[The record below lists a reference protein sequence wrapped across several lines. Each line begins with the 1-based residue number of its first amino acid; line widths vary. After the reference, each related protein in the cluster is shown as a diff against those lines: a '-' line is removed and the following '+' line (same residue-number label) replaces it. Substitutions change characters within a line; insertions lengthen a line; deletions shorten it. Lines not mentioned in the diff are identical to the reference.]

1 MKHPAIALLEFR
13 SIARGIT
20 SADAMI
26 KKAPVLLLEARTVC
40 PGKYIVLIGGEV
52 ADVEEAYR
60 AGVDVGNELVVD
72 QLFLPQVHTQI
83 IPAMQACTDVKG
95 IDALGIIET
104 FSVASAIISADT
116 AVKTT
121 DVQLLELR
129 LANGLGGK
137 AFFPMS
143 GDIAEV
149 EAAIEAGT
157 NCLRKSASLVDFSI
171 IPSPHPDLNF
181 KLI

>member
-20 SADAMI
+20 TADTMI

-52 ADVEEAYR
+52 ADVDESYQ
-60 AGVDVGNELVVD
+60 AGVKTGAELVVD
-72 QLFLPQVHTQI
+72 QLFLPQVHKQI

-104 FSVASAIISADT
+104 FSVASAIISADK

-121 DVQLLELR
+121 DVELLELR

-137 AFFPMS
+137 AFYTMS
-143 GDIAEV
+143 GEVAEV
-149 EAAIEAGT
+149 EAAIDAGV
-157 NCLRKSASLVDFSI
+157 NILRETASLVDFSV